1 MCELLSLYNF
11 HSSML
16 CLLDLA
22 PPPPEPCEK
31 AEERNPGS
39 LDRRTPGTLKMDW
52 SAKTKTNK
60 FTIGKIIR
68 VKQTGIDS
76 FASHERQGEGKRKKN
91 NNILFYHRQGET
103 RNTCIFP

>member
-22 PPPPEPCEK
+22 PPPPEPWEK

-60 FTIGKIIR
+60 FTIGKFIR
-68 VKQTGIDS
+68 VKLTGIVLRVMKGR
-76 FASHERQGEGKRKKN
+76 EKGKGRKTK
-91 NNILFYHRQGET
+91 IFLFYQRQGET
-103 RNTCIFP
+103 RNTCISP